1 MGKLHRKFN
10 KHVCSA
16 HWRLSVSPTLSNA
29 APLTS
34 NCPVYFEKQ
43 LSWSSFWKLM
53 DVHFGN
59 PVVGF
64 PSSSKSFSLSCFPS
78 YPWHSGPG
86 PSPLE
91 SNDCG
96 AMALACLPPAQAH
109 TIPTPSLV
117 LDPVA
122 ESEALLVCWHCT
134 SGSTWV
140 LLPQPKP
147 DVHVGHENQASNCHC
162 LGIQKGLSYGCT
174 HGKLEQKGIKRL
186 SFLTFALLS

>member
-64 PSSSKSFSLSCFPS
+64 PSSSKSFSLSSSPAAHGTLGQDPLLS
-78 YPWHSGPG
+78 RVMTVGPWHWLVFLLPRHT
-86 PSPLE
+86 PSPLPPLYWIQWLSQRPCLCVGTAHLE
-91 SNDCG
+91 ARECCYHSQSL
-96 AMALACLPPAQAH
+96 MYMLATRTRH
-109 TIPTPSLV
+109 PT
-117 LDPVA
+117 A
-122 ESEALLVCWHCT
+122 TA
-134 SGSTWV
+134 WV
-140 LLPQPKP
+140 SRR
-147 DVHVGHENQASNCHC
+147 V
-162 LGIQKGLSYGCT
+162 
-174 HGKLEQKGIKRL
+174 
-186 SFLTFALLS
+186 